1 MTFFSRLKARPR
13 ATTFGFPVRRALAAS
28 IVALCAGSA
37 AHAATTWTDW
47 TAATTLGA
55 SAANTVSGALNLDGG
70 AVQVT
75 YRGATDRVELSG
87 ADWWGVSGTPDPY
100 AANGAPD
107 QHDII
112 RLVGGDT
119 SHYTLTFSAAVL
131 NPILAFLSVGTLHR
145 QVDYRFDQTP
155 TLLASGVGWWGGC
168 STCLVV
174 DGNTVSGREGHGSV
188 QFPGSFTELNWTAP
202 NHEYWQGFTVGTAS
216 VSPVPEPSTFVL
228 LASGLAFA
236 GLLAKRRK
244 R

>member
-1 MTFFSRLKARPR
+1 MTFHSRLKARPR
-13 ATTFGFPVRRALAAS
+13 AAAFSLALARATAS
-28 IVALCAGSA
+28 VIVALCAA
-37 AHAATTWTDW
+37 PVAHAATTWTDW

-55 SAANTVSGALNLDGG
+55 SAANTVTGTLNLDGG

-100 AANGAPD
+100 AAAGAPD

-112 RLVGGDT
+112 RLVGGDMGK
-119 SHYTLTFSAAVL
+119 YTLTFSAAVL
-131 NPILAFLSVGTLHR
+131 NPILAFLSVGTLHQ

-155 TLLASGVGWWGGC
+155 TLLGSGVGWWGGC
-168 STCLVV
+168 GTCLFV
-174 DGNTVSGREGHGSV
+174 DGNTVSGREGHGTV
-188 QFPGSFTELNWTAP
+188 QFLGSFTELNWTAP

-228 LASGLAFA
+228 MASGLAFA